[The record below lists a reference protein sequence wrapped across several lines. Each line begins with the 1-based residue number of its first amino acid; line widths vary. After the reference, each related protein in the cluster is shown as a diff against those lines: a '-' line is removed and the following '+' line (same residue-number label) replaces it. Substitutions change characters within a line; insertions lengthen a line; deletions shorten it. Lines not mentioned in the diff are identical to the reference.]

1 MTAWTRRHCVCTEVR
16 NLDYEEAAA
25 ALKIRADW
33 LRDNIGKL
41 PHIKFGQQPAVF
53 CHCDL
58 RLILAMHTAMPARAQ
73 EVLNAA
79 AEQAAP
85 IPAETPTAPAYQS
98 ARPAGARGRRAV
110 AQV

>member
-25 ALKIRADW
+25 ALKIKADW
-33 LRDNIGKL
+33 LRDNISRL
-41 PHIKFGQQPAVF
+41 PHQKFGQNPAVF

-58 RLILAMHTAMPARAQ
+58 RLIQAMQTRMPVEAQ
-73 EVLNAA
+73 NVLNQPAPEAA
-79 AEQAAP
+79 L
-85 IPAETPTAPAYQS
+85 IPAETPTVRSLATAKPAKGR
-98 ARPAGARGRRAV
+98 ARRTV